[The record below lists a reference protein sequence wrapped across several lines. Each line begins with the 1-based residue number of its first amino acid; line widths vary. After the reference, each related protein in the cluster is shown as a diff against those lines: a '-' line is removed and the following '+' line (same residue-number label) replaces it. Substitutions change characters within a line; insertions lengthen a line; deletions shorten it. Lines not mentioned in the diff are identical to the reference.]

1 MNHPSRRAA
10 LAALGMLLSAG
21 AARAAAPRARV
32 KALKIT
38 LLSTML
44 ADTGL
49 GEWGFAAW
57 VEVDGRSILFDTGAH
72 PDLVVKNARELNIDL
87 SKAEDVVLS
96 HNHPDH
102 TTGLVSARQAAMAGN
117 PKALGRAHV
126 STGIFAS
133 RFDAK
138 GQDRNLFATRR
149 PQYEATGGAFVTHDG
164 PAELAPGVWFTG
176 PVPRTYPETNWG
188 KGLTLTSASGPEDNV
203 PEDSALVFD
212 TAEGLVVLTGCGHAG
227 IVNICEYARKAVEPA
242 PLLAVI
248 GGLHLYEKSD
258 ETVDWTAGKLKAM
271 GLRYL
276 LAAHC
281 TGIEATWRL
290 RQDLGLTRK
299 TAAVGA
305 VGATFILG
313 QGIYAGGISS

>member
-1 MNHPSRRAA
+1 MSLISRREGLAAA
-10 LAALGMLLSAG
+10 LAALMAPSL
-21 AARAAAPRARV
+21 ARAAPAKV
-32 KALKIT
+32 SALKVT

-57 VEVDGRSILFDTGAH
+57 VEADGRAILFDTGAH
-72 PDLVVKNARELNIDL
+72 PDLVVKNARDLKIDL
-87 SKAEDVVLS
+87 SKATDVVLS

-102 TTGLVSARQAAMAGN
+102 TGGLVSVRKAAMAGD

-126 STGIFAS
+126 GAGIFTA
-133 RFDAK
+133 RFDK
-138 GQDRNLFATRR
+138 DGKDRNVFATRR
-149 PQYEATGGAFVTHDG
+149 GEYEATGGAFVEHDK

-176 PVPRTYPETNWG
+176 PVPRRNPESNWG
-188 KGLTLTSASGPEDNV
+188 KGLSMGSATGPEDNV
-203 PEDSALVFD
+203 AEDSALVFD
-212 TAEGLVVLTGCGHAG
+212 TADGLVVLTGCGHAG
-227 IVNICEYARKAVEPA
+227 IVNICEYARKVVRPA

-248 GGLHLYEKSD
+248 GGLHLYEKPD

-281 TGIEATWRL
+281 TGIEATMRL

-305 VGATFILG
+305 VGATFTLG
-313 QGIYAGGISS
+313 QGIYAGDISS